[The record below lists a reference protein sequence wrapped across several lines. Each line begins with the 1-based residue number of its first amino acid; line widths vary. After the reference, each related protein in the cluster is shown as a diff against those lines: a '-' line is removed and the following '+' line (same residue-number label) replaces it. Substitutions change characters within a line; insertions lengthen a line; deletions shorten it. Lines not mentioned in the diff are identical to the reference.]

1 MNNYK
6 KEILD
11 KICYTDLVYER
22 INKKLNIELSKDKI
36 EEIIFAIIK
45 ETDETE
51 YQKTGKNIYI
61 TNNKRNV
68 KLTINS
74 YTNRIITADKLNK
87 KQRTAN
93 TRYKQAGDLA

>member
-11 KICYTDLVYER
+11 KICYTELVYER
-22 INKKLNIELSKDKI
+22 INKKLNLKLSKNKI
-36 EEIIFAIIK
+36 EEMIFAIIK
-45 ETDETE
+45 ETDETQ

-61 TNNKRNV
+61 TNNERNV
-68 KLTINS
+68 RLTINS

-87 KQRTAN
+87 KITNR
-93 TRYKQAGDLA
+93 